1 MRSDGTEVFRQ
12 SFTSGGY
19 SNIID
24 LSKINRRQTLKLSKA
39 GEIILPSGL
48 YKLQTNAQTY
58 QQNVNNTIFQPF
70 YDMPNVDVIN
80 EWVIVLESLL
90 KDVFSVQGCEQVLLE
105 ALIYQFMMTFFIESD
120 QDSSQKIL
128 FKVRDLLHEA
138 QVCSPEIIIMCMT
151 LTGLFCDSSEELDQF
166 PIESE
171 KNYLLA
177 MVLGFQIFGDPRGRG
192 NYSIPYFLFFAWKL
206 SLLSLADGKKL
217 VDSELAE
224 ELFDSALSSLFNHKR
239 FYKTQ
244 NIELIAAQEQ
254 AHGSQSNNLNNSHS
268 LSGIRQKQG
277 QSLYFELAME
287 Q

>member
-1 MRSDGTEVFRQ
+1 M
-12 SFTSGGY
+12 
-19 SNIID
+19 
-24 LSKINRRQTLKLSKA
+24 
-39 GEIILPSGL
+39 
-48 YKLQTNAQTY
+48 
-58 QQNVNNTIFQPF
+58 
-70 YDMPNVDVIN
+70 
-80 EWVIVLESLL
+80 
-90 KDVFSVQGCEQVLLE
+90 
-105 ALIYQFMMTFFIESD
+105 
-120 QDSSQKIL
+120 
-128 FKVRDLLHEA
+128 
-138 QVCSPEIIIMCMT
+138 CSPEIIIMCMT

-244 NIELIAAQEQ
+244 HIELMAAQEQ

-268 LSGIRQKQG
+268 LSGIRQKQS

-287 Q
+287 

>member
-1 MRSDGTEVFRQ
+1 
-12 SFTSGGY
+12 
-19 SNIID
+19 
-24 LSKINRRQTLKLSKA
+24 
-39 GEIILPSGL
+39 
-48 YKLQTNAQTY
+48 
-58 QQNVNNTIFQPF
+58 
-70 YDMPNVDVIN
+70 MPNVDVIN

-177 MVLGFQIFGDPRGRG
+177 MVLGF
-192 NYSIPYFLFFAWKL
+192 
-206 SLLSLADGKKL
+206 
-217 VDSELAE
+217 
-224 ELFDSALSSLFNHKR
+224 
-239 FYKTQ
+239 
-244 NIELIAAQEQ
+244 
-254 AHGSQSNNLNNSHS
+254 
-268 LSGIRQKQG
+268 
-277 QSLYFELAME
+277 
-287 Q
+287 